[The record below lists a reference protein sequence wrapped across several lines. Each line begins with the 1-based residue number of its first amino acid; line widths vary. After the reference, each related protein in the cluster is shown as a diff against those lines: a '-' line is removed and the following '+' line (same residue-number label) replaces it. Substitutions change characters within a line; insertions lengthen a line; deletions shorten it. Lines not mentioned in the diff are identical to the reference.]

1 MLSCIDDFMLA
12 AAFLRGSDAFDL
24 LADSFNPQSRILDGW
39 GSLFVGF
46 ECEGSAV
53 VGPRRSLI
61 LSWFYGLSGGRLP
74 ERGWYG
80 LRVSGRRIMMD
91 NTNLL
96 VPLLCY
102 ANGAGGI

>member
-1 MLSCIDDFMLA
+1 MISCLL
-12 AAFLRGSDAFDL
+12 LRFFGGATRSTCWRIRL
-24 LADSFNPQSRILDGW
+24 TPQSRILDGW